1 VPEREETAVAA
12 AALCG
17 TLGAWCERAGLVR
30 AYFVDRSAE
39 ALERDFR
46 VAWRGA
52 GGEPPAPA
60 IEIRAFDEIDWL
72 SRWRES
78 ARPVEAAPGLWIV
91 PAGTDAP
98 AAGLAPNAGRV
109 PAAEAALP
117 AGARAVVIRPG
128 QGFGTGSH
136 PTTRALLRW
145 LAADPPGGAVL
156 DVGTGSGVL
165 ALAAL
170 ALGAPRAIGL
180 EIDEAAIGNAAENRA
195 LNGTRRLGLVR
206 GSLRTLRAGVRFDRV
221 LANLDRATLERLVPE
236 LARHVA
242 PGGRMGI
249 AGLLE
254 GEEDPILALADEA
267 GLTLVD
273 RAVEADPATGDD
285 WWSGWLASP
294 RS

>member
-1 VPEREETAVAA
+1 
-12 AALCG
+12 
-17 TLGAWCERAGLVR
+17 
-30 AYFVDRSAE
+30 
-39 ALERDFR
+39 

-52 GGEPPAPA
+52 GGAPPPPA
-60 IEIRAFDEIDWL
+60 IQIRAFDEIDWL
-72 SRWRES
+72 ARWRES

-98 AAGLAPNAGRV
+98 AAGRV
-109 PAAEAALP
+109 PAAEEALP

-145 LAADPPGGAVL
+145 LAADPPSGTVL

-170 ALGAPRAIGL
+170 ELGARGAIGL

-195 LNGTRRLGLVR
+195 LNGACRLALVR
-206 GSLRTLRAGVRFDRV
+206 GSLDALRAGVRFDRV
-221 LANLDRATLERLVPE
+221 LANLDRATHERLVPE
-236 LARHVA
+236 LARRVA
-242 PGGRMGI
+242 PDGRLGV

-254 GEEDPILALADEA
+254 GEEGPILALAAGA
-267 GLTLVD
+267 GLSLVD
-273 RAVEADPATGDD
+273 RAVEADEATGDA
-285 WWSGWLASP
+285 WWSGWLAPSVVSDP
-294 RS
+294 DDRG